1 MKSLL
6 SNYVL
11 SILSGWT
18 DFLENIKK
26 ITENCGELNSQNDE
40 ENIFPVEIYGLE
52 GASVSFFAGKF
63 IESSVSAILQK
74 MQYAGTGRYS
84 SSFTASNT
92 ANLSSSG
99 DFVFIVPTER
109 EALEITED

>member
-52 GASVSFFAGKF
+52 GASVSFFAGENRLPFAKGEYIF
-63 IESSVSAILQK
+63 SLRLPYFK
-74 MQYAGTGRYS
+74 YS
-84 SSFTASNT
+84 YGKN
-92 ANLSSSG
+92 
-99 DFVFIVPTER
+99 R
-109 EALEITED
+109 K